1 MMFMKKICTKKFSFF
16 LIIFFFFMIP
26 ACQILLYLLIC
37 KIYMYVII
45 SVNSGSPATCLAR
58 LSQSPVHCHDVQARS
73 VTLCE

>member
-1 MMFMKKICTKKFSFF
+1 MKKICTKKFSFF

-45 SVNSGSPATCLAR
+45 SVNSGSPATCFGAA
-58 LSQSPVHCHDVQARS
+58 Q
-73 VTLCE
+73 